1 MFTVVIFAIIVAM
14 PLAAI
19 AVGGK
24 VADKYAA
31 WDAADKAAR
40 QRKLAIIRN
49 RR

>member
-1 MFTVVIFAIIVAM
+1 MFTVIVFAIVVTL

-31 WDAADKAAR
+31 WDKADKEAR

-49 RR
+49 R